1 VSTAVLA
8 RLDTRQG
15 RPGGSRGEVEVRSGS
30 EVYRLHF
37 TVTLR
42 STKRMMTDEAQY
54 KIKIVYIIMAM
65 AIEIGDPLWAW

>member
-1 VSTAVLA
+1 
-8 RLDTRQG
+8 
-15 RPGGSRGEVEVRSGS
+15 VEVRSGS